1 MSTGATAL
9 HGPGLTSDRMRIV
22 AAACGVPRWAPPTAA
37 ASGAASIVVLF
48 SGSDD
53 PHAASPA
60 LWIPPSAAWIDAT
73 GLSDDALGT
82 AVRRAGTHDLY
93 LSLTTKLANEL
104 HLAGRIVAAIDARRR
119 LSDNR
124 RDDLEL
130 ALHEAVSNAL
140 VHGNLQVEGMKGVS
154 MAALDRF
161 SSDLAA
167 RLADPVFSRRRIEV
181 TLDFADDAV
190 IVEVGDEGCG
200 FRLDD
205 RGSHGASGRGL
216 GLISTIAESHE
227 LLDGGRRI
235 RMRFAL

>member
-1 MSTGATAL
+1 
-9 HGPGLTSDRMRIV
+9 MRIV
-22 AAACGVPRWAPPTAA
+22 AAACGVPRWAPRTGSPAPS
-37 ASGAASIVVLF
+37 ASVVVLF

-53 PHAASPA
+53 PNAASPA
-60 LWIPPSAAWIDAT
+60 LWMPPSTAWIDVT
-73 GLSDDALGT
+73 GLSDEVLGRT
-82 AVRRAGTHDLY
+82 VRLAETHDLY
-93 LSLTTKLANEL
+93 LSLTTRLANEL
-104 HLAGRIVAAIDARRR
+104 HLAGRIVAAIDARRP
-119 LSDNR
+119 LSEHR

-161 SSDLAA
+161 SSDLAV

-181 TLDFADDAV
+181 VLDFEHGAV
-190 IVEVGDEGCG
+190 VVEVGDEGRG
-200 FRLDD
+200 FQLDG
-205 RGSHGASGRGL
+205 RGGHGASGRGL
-216 GLISTIAESHE
+216 GLISTIAESYE